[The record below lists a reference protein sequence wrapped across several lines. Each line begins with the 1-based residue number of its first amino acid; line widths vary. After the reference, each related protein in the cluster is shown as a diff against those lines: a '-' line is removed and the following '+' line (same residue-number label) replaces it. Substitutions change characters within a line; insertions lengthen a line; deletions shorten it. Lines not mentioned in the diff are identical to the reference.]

1 MKICRDGKEYELTF
15 SEMIQAN
22 EEYKLDC
29 MIEDVKE
36 QYETILE
43 EDKAYYV
50 EIEEEESDWTGN
62 IEIDCYVYLF
72 DDEGKQLHVDTWYTL
87 EVGFAMYVTVLPLV

>member
-36 QYETILE
+36 QYENNEYDVELTESQFE
-43 EDKAYYV
+43 EIARLALRNVSKNDSYYESYWMSV
-50 EIEEEESDWTGN
+50 E
-62 IEIDCYVYLF
+62 
-72 DDEGKQLHVDTWYTL
+72 YTL
-87 EVGFAMYVTVLPLV
+87 DDYIDNLPVDEVEE

>member
-1 MKICRDGKEYELTF
+1 MKIYRDGKEYELTF

-36 QYETILE
+36 QYENGEYDVELTDEQIEEVAMFALRSVSRNDSYFEAYWMSVQYTLDDYIDNLPVDEE
-43 EDKAYYV
+43 ED
-50 EIEEEESDWTGN
+50 EE
-62 IEIDCYVYLF
+62 
-72 DDEGKQLHVDTWYTL
+72 
-87 EVGFAMYVTVLPLV
+87 